1 MLYGTIDYTKGHHPG
16 STDPSQESFK
26 SEEFSQLVS
35 EEVRNAKTETLD
47 LSNSHFF
54 PFFFVKAKAST
65 DVDLS

>member
-35 EEVRNAKTETLD
+35 EEVRNTKTETLD

-54 PFFFVKAKAST
+54 PFYHGYLMFSS
-65 DVDLS
+65 DIEIP